1 MATADRLSK
10 LRDASLRA
18 KRKRHSIKRKKEKAP
33 VLEAGGGQR
42 ARTCRAGMFA
52 ILRRVQ
58 VAAAGDAVFGG
69 GATAGFVNAAD
80 SGAALTSALEASAG
94 GGQMGLSDSAFASKL
109 IVSPALVAKET
120 QKAKQ
125 GYCETALWNCNDL
138 YGPG

>member
-1 MATADRLSK
+1 MATDRLSK

-18 KRKRHSIKRKKEKAP
+18 KRKRHSMKRKKENAP

-42 ARTCRAGMFA
+42 ARAGMFA

>member
-1 MATADRLSK
+1 MATDRLSK

-18 KRKRHSIKRKKEKAP
+18 KRKRHSMKRKKENAP
-33 VLEAGGGQR
+33 VLEAGGGQSKR
-42 ARTCRAGMFA
+42 ARAGMFA

>member
-1 MATADRLSK
+1 
-10 LRDASLRA
+10 
-18 KRKRHSIKRKKEKAP
+18 
-33 VLEAGGGQR
+33 
-42 ARTCRAGMFA
+42 MFA

>member
-1 MATADRLSK
+1 MATDRLSK

-18 KRKRHSIKRKKEKAP
+18 KRKRHSMKRKKENAP
-33 VLEAGGGQR
+33 VLEAGGGQKR
-42 ARTCRAGMFA
+42 ARAGMFA